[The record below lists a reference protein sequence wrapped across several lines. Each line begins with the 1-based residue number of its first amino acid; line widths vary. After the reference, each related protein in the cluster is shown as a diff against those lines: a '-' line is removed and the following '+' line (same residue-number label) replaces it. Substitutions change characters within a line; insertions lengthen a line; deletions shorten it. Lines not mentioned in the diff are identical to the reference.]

1 MLLQFTTHR
10 SAAHPPV
17 QAAGQLAGVEEV
29 PIGHDG
35 FVAPPSTGHVGI
47 RPELELLLLDDAA
60 LEELLLLDE
69 ALLELELL
77 LLDEAL
83 LELELLLLD
92 EALLELELLLLDEAP
107 PKPDELVE
115 LVELELDDAPPVELD
130 EALLELEL
138 LLLLLEDVLLEAAP
152 PAPPEPLEEEAEDA
166 PLRSA
171 VVAFELHDAARSHAA
186 GTRSQTEERAYGAI
200 ATV

>member
-1 MLLQFTTHR
+1 MQFTTHR

-60 LEELLLLDE
+60 LE
-69 ALLELELL
+69 ELL